1 MDSSS
6 SKKLKA
12 HTLVAALILA
22 FGILIVT
29 YGVIVEDEPTAI
41 GLFLTVTGLS
51 WLFITR
57 LRMRSVKMKEQ
68 NTSN

>member
-1 MDSSS
+1 MDSSTT
-6 SKKLKA
+6 KKLKA
-12 HTLVAALILA
+12 QTLVAALILA

-41 GLFLTVTGLS
+41 GLLLTVTGLS

-57 LRMRSVKMKEQ
+57 LRMRSHRLKEQ
-68 NTSN
+68 NSSR